1 MEERKKKET
10 EFYGIREEDDT
21 MACSA
26 QECTGL
32 IPALPENEDAIERY
46 QELFPYLARARKEK
60 EEDSGEGCERQR
72 NQN

>member
-10 EFYGIREEDDT
+10 EFYGICEEDDIMT
-21 MACSA
+21 CSM

-46 QELFPYLARARKEK
+46 QELFPYMAGAQRKNP
-60 EEDSGEGCERQR
+60 GEGCKRQR
-72 NQN
+72 K